1 MDDYYLSPK
10 QILAASQIAVGES
23 HKQAA
28 KIAKVSAQT
37 ISEWMQY
44 PEFKAKINEIQFN
57 TLCDSQNKLRGLA
70 LSAVNVLEKIMAESS
85 SERMKMDAAKYVLE
99 TIQISPS
106 KDYGLWW
113 VGPTTTEEI
122 ESHEHVKEMQK
133 RLKDID
139 KMMSNLQ
146 E

>member
-1 MDDYYLSPK
+1 MYDNYLTSK
-10 QILAASQIAVGES
+10 QMLAATQIALGES

-44 PEFKAKINEIQFN
+44 PEFKAKINQIQFN
-57 TLCDSQNKLRGLA
+57 TLCDAQSKFRGLA
-70 LSAVNVLEKIMAESS
+70 LSAVNVLGKIMAEST
-85 SERMKMDAAKYVLE
+85 SERMKMDAAKYILE

-122 ESHEHVKEMQK
+122 ESREHVKAMQK
-133 RLKDID
+133 GLKDID
-139 KMMSNLQ
+139 EVLNSFQ
-146 E
+146 G